1 MITFLLPLFFSF
13 RQLELEIVG
22 VFVSNCAISTIYSPK
37 LSKPKMIIT
46 TTTNV
51 GTKQTKH
58 TNNCIFF
65 WINIACLFV
74 HSNIAVSAPIYDNLR
89 PKKKTMTKNSALWTM
104 IIFSSKIVEEK
115 IEPHWF
121 VWFFFLFRSF
131 LPHRVYLTI
140 STIPKPMSID
150 SKSNKC
156 NHIMTNTAASYN
168 KNLRYDTYHK
178 TPSKKEKKKRRFL
191 FVFIEIHGT
200 LAPCYA

>member
-89 PKKKTMTKNSALWTM
+89 PKKKTM
-104 IIFSSKIVEEK
+104 
-115 IEPHWF
+115 
-121 VWFFFLFRSF
+121 
-131 LPHRVYLTI
+131 
-140 STIPKPMSID
+140 
-150 SKSNKC
+150 
-156 NHIMTNTAASYN
+156 
-168 KNLRYDTYHK
+168 
-178 TPSKKEKKKRRFL
+178 KKKLGVMNNDYIFLENRRRENFTSLVRLVFFSFFGHSYHIECIWQFLRFL
-191 FVFIEIHGT
+191 SR
-200 LAPCYA
+200 CQ